1 MAKKITST
9 WQEALDLLSDCWVI
23 RKPLLNGPSEL
34 LMLMEDPAGQKFI
47 LEILTRA
54 QPGLSGNIM
63 VVNAVFEINIK
74 TPEPGDRF
82 GDVVF

>member
-1 MAKKITST
+1 
-9 WQEALDLLSDCWVI
+9 
-23 RKPLLNGPSEL
+23 
-34 LMLMEDPAGQKFI
+34 MLMEDPAGQKFI